1 MVGAQHSDVLRS
13 LGLVSRASRR
23 HVALPLSWNT
33 LLKHGKGK
41 DLAMMLTLLGA
52 GSMGAFIAMRYAFKT
67 PVALTFS
74 WTDNKKASADVK
86 NKADPELTIAGLQ
99 NMGNNCF
106 LNVVLQALASSDV
119 LVSFM
124 EECAGVIDTQGVQA
138 ERTTM
143 PLAAAVADL
152 LRELAQGQIARRILS
167 PRKVML
173 ALNLYSRQFDLSMQ
187 QDAAEA
193 LAYLAAGL
201 QEERDK
207 YLNLHRPVSQSFGS
221 VLDMNLATPQ
231 LDQSLLHW
239 PLEGTLGSLMTCQRC
254 DFQFSTVF
262 QYFNDISLPLSRR
275 TDGSIIDNC
284 TLEDCL
290 DRFTAPEWVASVKCS
305 HCAHMEASKVLRSQM
320 DNTDLTTDQEQL
332 DVHII
337 QEKIKIIEDCSCDDD
352 CSCEAL
358 VLKQGGVWNSVR
370 TNASKR
376 LRIGR
381 SPEVLCLQ
389 VQRAVVNEVGEL
401 RKLSGHVRFPMILD
415 LFPYTVASQENKVR
429 MIDTRTE
436 DHGKS
441 SIRMLGQRGVVF
453 SHIRKLQGPG
463 YSSLLFPL
471 ERGIKG
477 GSKSSTQ
484 TDDVLSTTESADARV
499 TTEDV
504 VTDTVSDESLV
515 LEDSLADLAAMNN
528 QAITKNKEARDLTHQ
543 ETPNSDGTSMVDIS
557 DASSSETITSSTPGC
572 SGLDRHSIQVSGSIR
587 PQNAQAERTLT
598 SRKLLYELLSIVV
611 HHGGPHS
618 GHYTVYRKV
627 RLPKSRDSK
636 VKSAEEDCAGLLCH
650 TEVRE
655 HSEKVEIDATV
666 TSRVLEQ
673 LQDGRERLREAT
685 EEGNARDEEIVLWF
699 KVSDSNVRRVEELE
713 VLLANA
719 SLLFYERLTNS

>member
-337 QEKIKIIEDCSCDDD
+337 QI
-352 CSCEAL
+352 
-358 VLKQGGVWNSVR
+358 
-370 TNASKR
+370 
-376 LRIGR
+376 
-381 SPEVLCLQ
+381 P
-389 VQRAVVNEVGEL
+389 
-401 RKLSGHVRFPMILD
+401 LSS
-415 LFPYTVASQENKVR
+415 YNWSA
-429 MIDTRTE
+429 
-436 DHGKS
+436 GKDKNH
-441 SIRMLGQRGVVF
+441 RG
-453 SHIRKLQGPG
+453 L
-463 YSSLLFPL
+463 
-471 ERGIKG
+471 
-477 GSKSSTQ
+477 
-484 TDDVLSTTESADARV
+484 
-499 TTEDV
+499 
-504 VTDTVSDESLV
+504 
-515 LEDSLADLAAMNN
+515 
-528 QAITKNKEARDLTHQ
+528 
-543 ETPNSDGTSMVDIS
+543 
-557 DASSSETITSSTPGC
+557 
-572 SGLDRHSIQVSGSIR
+572 
-587 PQNAQAERTLT
+587 
-598 SRKLLYELLSIVV
+598 
-611 HHGGPHS
+611 
-618 GHYTVYRKV
+618 
-627 RLPKSRDSK
+627 
-636 VKSAEEDCAGLLCH
+636 
-650 TEVRE
+650 
-655 HSEKVEIDATV
+655 
-666 TSRVLEQ
+666 
-673 LQDGRERLREAT
+673 
-685 EEGNARDEEIVLWF
+685 
-699 KVSDSNVRRVEELE
+699 
-713 VLLANA
+713 
-719 SLLFYERLTNS
+719 